1 MLNNHSIKTYK
12 NKQHQKKNL
21 FVGEKCSPRDLTGR
35 TRFTAANGK
44 NNY

>member
-12 NKQHQKKNL
+12 NKQHTKKKN
-21 FVGEKCSPRDLTGR
+21 VGGKCSPRDLTGR